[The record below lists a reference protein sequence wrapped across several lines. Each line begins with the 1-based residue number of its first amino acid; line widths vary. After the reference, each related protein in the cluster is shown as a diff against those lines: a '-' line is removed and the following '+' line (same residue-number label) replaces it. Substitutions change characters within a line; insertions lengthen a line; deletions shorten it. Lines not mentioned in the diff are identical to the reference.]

1 MNISVS
7 VGVGGCCSVLG
18 TGSLRGG
25 DYVDI
30 GHRTGNQTG
39 WNRGGIVARASL
51 TLGKGSTRVGR
62 QGAEAPG
69 II

>member
-1 MNISVS
+1 M
-7 VGVGGCCSVLG
+7 LG

-25 DYVDI
+25 ACVDI
-30 GHRTGNQTG
+30 GHGTGNQTG
-39 WNRGGIVARASL
+39 WNRGGIIARASL
-51 TLGKGSTRVGR
+51 TPGKGATRVGR

>member
-1 MNISVS
+1 M
-7 VGVGGCCSVLG
+7 LG